1 MAPSF
6 MRFMFQQFKQSLKR
20 GDTCSVKEDGI
31 VNLPQIVKENNELM
45 FIGEFS
51 QNKELVAICSSIY
64 VNELIFIQ
72 KDLLTKMKK
81 QPNGYEKMS
90 MLQLDLLTTLK
101 EISFQLK
108 TLAKNNIEYEEELSP
123 SLIDE
128 NDNKNFH

>member
-51 QNKELVAICSSIY
+51 QNK
-64 VNELIFIQ
+64 
-72 KDLLTKMKK
+72 D
-81 QPNGYEKMS
+81 
-90 MLQLDLLTTLK
+90 
-101 EISFQLK
+101 
-108 TLAKNNIEYEEELSP
+108 
-123 SLIDE
+123 
-128 NDNKNFH
+128 